1 MLKYQLLKKRI
12 KMMTINIFQRGGDRG
27 GGGCKFFELQPP
39 FIGLGERES
48 TCSLARHPP
57 PGYGP
62 VRGIHILKVAG
73 FPITRGLWGKGEVA
87 FLGNMG
93 GLFPTWNTGGEESP
107 LILNFKKRFKNFFYY
122 PPPWKVSQAPP

>member
-39 FIGLGERES
+39 FIGLGERGS

-73 FPITRGLWGKGEVA
+73 FPITRGLWGRVKWPSLEIWGD
-87 FLGNMG
+87 FSLPGTLGG
-93 GLFPTWNTGGEESP
+93 
-107 LILNFKKRFKNFFYY
+107 KR
-122 PPPWKVSQAPP
+122 VL

>member
-12 KMMTINIFQRGGDRG
+12 KMMSINIFQRGGDRG

-62 VRGIHILKVAG
+62 VRGIHIHKVAG
-73 FPITRGLWGKGEVA
+73 FPITA
-87 FLGNMG
+87 YG
-93 GLFPTWNTGGEESP
+93 GRV
-107 LILNFKKRFKNFFYY
+107 KC
-122 PPPWKVSQAPP
+122 PPWKYGGTFPYLQEHWGGRESFDFEF